1 MTHFCPDN
9 GVPSSFHNIPVFD
22 VFVAAVLRSAA
33 AEAGEDVVAAV
44 FGQLLDRL
52 RRTISNLRDHLGR
65 KLLYQTKAGGVSFKR
80 SYTPNTKF
88 ETFGCPT
95 TLSLEVRLAMEY
107 LMGKWCA
114 VVVESLS
121 DLILAAAAAI
131 EMGGNDVA
139 AAVVIASGGVSVGV
153 GGWCDGGGGGGAG

>member
-9 GVPSSFHNIPVFD
+9 GVPSSFHNIPIFD
-22 VFVAAVLRSAA
+22 VLVAAVLRSAA
-33 AEAGEDVVAAV
+33 AETGEDVVAAV

-52 RRTISNLRDHLGR
+52 RRTISNLKDHLGS

-95 TLSLEVRLAMEY
+95 LSLEVRLAMEY

-114 VVVESLS
+114 VVDSLS
-121 DLILAAAAAI
+121 DLIFAAI
-131 EMGGNDVA
+131 EIGGIAVA
-139 AAVVIASGGVSVGV
+139 VIASGGVRVGV
-153 GGWCDGGGGGGAG
+153 GGWCDGGGGGGG

>member
-1 MTHFCPDN
+1 M
-9 GVPSSFHNIPVFD
+9 GALHNIPVFD

-44 FGQLLDRL
+44 FGKLLDRL
-52 RRTISNLRDHLGR
+52 RRTISNLRDHLGS

-107 LMGKWCA
+107 LMGKWCVA
-114 VVVESLS
+114 VVVSPS

-131 EMGGNDVA
+131 EIGGNDVA
-139 AAVVIASGGVSVGV
+139 AVVVVIASGGVSVGV
-153 GGWCDGGGGGGAG
+153 GGWCDGGGGGGGG